1 MEWRGVKMEYQQSL
15 ERRLDIMERLLM
27 FFITAK
33 ETNAVTESKRIAVY
47 SALGDLTSETM
58 RTYPEW
64 FKAKED
70 A

>member
-1 MEWRGVKMEYQQSL
+1 
-15 ERRLDIMERLLM
+15 MERLLK

-33 ETNAVTESKRIAVY
+33 ETNAVHDSKMLAVY
-47 SALGDLTSETM
+47 SALGDLTSDTM